1 MGILNL
7 RSRDLER
14 IASTVDLA
22 SQFARR
28 IGKTE
33 PFTFTY
39 HAVTIDCVWFQ
50 HEDHFQDGGYRV
62 ANIYLTNAQED

>member
-14 IASTVDLA
+14 IARTVDLG

-28 IGKTE
+28 LGKTE
-33 PFTFTY
+33 PFTFTEG
-39 HAVTIDCVWFQ
+39 AVTIDCAWS
-50 HEDHFQDGGYRV
+50 HEDHFHQGGYRV
-62 ANIYLTNAQED
+62 ANIYHTNAQED